1 MRRAVVTIAFVLLG
15 LAGFASAG
23 TLPPSIVLKWL
34 PERPVEGSL
43 IAIEATP
50 AVSPADSAATLG
62 GKLAGEPLH
71 FERSGGSYRALGA
84 IPLDAK
90 ATANG
95 TVEVRNAVGTA
106 ATEVL
111 RVPVARRPGKLER
124 LRAAERFAR
133 KPDSV
138 LLARL
143 ARERAQ
149 VAKVLDGTHERPRL
163 WTDAWIRPLPGR
175 VLSGF
180 GTKRMFNNVVES
192 RHRGVDFG
200 GALGDS
206 VRVANRGVVVLV
218 ADHYYAGRSVWVDH
232 GAGLVTVYIHLSKAF
247 VAKGDTVT
255 VGQFIGLVGNTG
267 RVTAPHLHWS
277 ALYGGISVDPM
288 DLLGPTVHQLSISPA
303 TAPAPAASPR

>member
-1 MRRAVVTIAFVLLG
+1 MRRAVVTIAFVVLG

-23 TLPPSIVLKWL
+23 TLPPTIVLKWL
-34 PERPVEGSL
+34 PERPVQGSL
-43 IAIEATP
+43 IAIEAIP
-50 AVSPADSAATLG
+50 ATDSAAALQ

-71 FERSGGSYRALGA
+71 FERSDNGSFRALGA

-90 ATANG
+90 TTARG
-95 TVEVRNAVGTA
+95 TVHGADGAITA
-106 ATEVL
+106 LA
-111 RVPVARRPGKLER
+111 VPVTRRGGRMER

-149 VAKVLDGTHERPRL
+149 IGKVLDSTHERPRL

-180 GTKRMFNNVVES
+180 GTPRVFNNVVES
-192 RHRGVDFG
+192 RHKGVDFW
-200 GALGDS
+200 ALLGDS
-206 VRVANRGVVVLV
+206 IRVANRGVVALV

-232 GAGLVTVYIHLSKAF
+232 GAGLVTVYLHLSKAL
-247 VAKGDTVT
+247 VAKGDTVAL
-255 VGQFIGLVGNTG
+255 GQIIGLVGNTG

-288 DLLGPTVHQLSISPA
+288 DLLGPTVNHLASRTEASQAPA
-303 TAPAPAASPR
+303 TQSPR